1 MKLTS
6 YIICTIALSIVFAV
20 VIFYL
25 LKGKIKKY
33 TREELEEKQFGKNN

>member
-1 MKLTS
+1 MNLTIH
-6 YIICTIALSIVFAV
+6 IICTIASSIALAF
-20 VIFYL
+20 VISYL